1 MPEPISLTTALLV
14 AGGLKAAGGIASGVG
29 QARAAKKMMLSP
41 EEQRRLA
48 ELQERQARGELGL
61 TERERGVM
69 EQRFLAEQAGAQR
82 ELEAAALQQAAAR
95 GLGGPIS
102 GREIFLAEQAE
113 AGAEQEARQR
123 QNLAVEEINRS
134 EAAAQEAT
142 INAMVASQ
150 KAAEAQRIQGI
161 ATAVSLGFGA
171 AGDTAG
177 QYASMMN
184 EAELAR
190 IQAEIKAGTNAQAQG
205 ELETP
210 GERNFGMGTQV

>member
-41 EEQRRLA
+41 EEQKRLA

-82 ELEAAALQQAAAR
+82 EPEAAA
-95 GLGGPIS
+95 
-102 GREIFLAEQAE
+102 E
-113 AGAEQEARQR
+113 A
-123 QNLAVEEINRS
+123 
-134 EAAAQEAT
+134 AT

-161 ATAVSLGFGA
+161 ANAFSLGFGA

-177 QYASMMN
+177 QYASMAN

-210 GERNFGMGTQV
+210 GERNFGMGTQA

>member
-41 EEQRRLA
+41 EEQKRLA

-61 TERERGVM
+61 TERDRGVM

-161 ATAVSLGFGA
+161 ANAFSLGFSS

-177 QYASMMN
+177 QYASMMH

-210 GERNFGMGTQV
+210 DERNFGMGTTG